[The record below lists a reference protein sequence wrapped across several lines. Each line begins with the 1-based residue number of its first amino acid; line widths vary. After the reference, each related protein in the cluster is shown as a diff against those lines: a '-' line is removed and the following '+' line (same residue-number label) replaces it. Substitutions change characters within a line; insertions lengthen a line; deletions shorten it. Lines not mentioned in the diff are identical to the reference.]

1 MNAKLYLTLGFVAFA
16 TAGFAQKP
24 AQLVNRANYRLS
36 SKVLQLAEA
45 KAAPAVKKTYDTG
58 VYYDTPKGSLFRG
71 FTYDGR
77 TYDYSFLVVPPFTDL
92 TFTNM
97 SNSASRSSWS
107 VNGNDASDRV
117 VNNNYVYSFLP
128 MGFWYAPTVSVGR
141 DSYTWGY
148 YNETGC
154 VVATDS
160 IADLAYFDLHA
171 GARYGWGAL
180 EGKGK
185 YLYGTGTVTMQN
197 GKVYHSAGVTQYLE
211 APASP
216 LYVNYISILA
226 FSSGEPLKGDAQ
238 LTMTIYP
245 ANLVDTTYDENN
257 PIVELTC
264 TTNDTTFL
272 YKGSSSYTTTHVAN
286 IYGMKFTNKQED
298 PILGITTDEP
308 FVIDQPVAV
317 VVRGVNDNGVDV
329 GFPGHGYGNYDEQT
343 GNSSPNEER
352 QQINGFLDFQEGGHV
367 YYSETALELNF
378 NGMMDYVNVDSTFAS
393 QQGDIT
399 GANILKV
406 SDDGQTVSTYGKGS
420 DQNLGCAIAWTALP
434 WFDIDGNSNYSVEGT
449 PDWVSEVSCDPQY
462 WTQTEQGQSVNYGQN
477 LITFKCQPLP
487 AGVNGRAATVYL
499 KGKGVKAATP
509 IILLQGNADPAMSI
523 AQYKADVKSGKV
535 KEIYD
540 LAGRRVLPTT
550 KGLVIKNGHVV
561 LNK

>member
-1 MNAKLYLTLGFVAFA
+1 MNAKFYLTLGFVAFA

-24 AQLVNRANYRLS
+24 AQLVNLANYKLS
-36 SKVLQLAEA
+36 SKALQFAEA

-71 FTYDGR
+71 FSYEGR
-77 TYDYSFLVVPPFTDL
+77 AYDYSFLVVPPFTDL

-97 SNSASRSSWS
+97 SNNASRSSWS
-107 VNGNDASDRV
+107 VNGNDASEKV
-117 VNNNYVYSFLP
+117 VNNNYVGNYLP

-160 IADLAYFDLHA
+160 IADLAYFDLHT
-171 GARYGWGAL
+171 GQRFGWGAL

-185 YLYGTGTVTMQN
+185 YLYGTGTATMRD

-245 ANLVDTTYDENN
+245 ANLADTTYDENN

-264 TTNDTTFL
+264 TTNDTTFV
-272 YKGSSSYTTTHVAN
+272 YQGSTSNTTTHVAN

-317 VVRGVNDNGVDV
+317 VIRGVNDNGVDV
-329 GFPGHGYGNYDEQT
+329 GFPGHGYGNYDEET

-352 QQINGFLDFQEGGHV
+352 QQITAQLDFQEGGFV

-378 NGMMDYVNVDSTFAS
+378 NGMMDYVNVDSIFPS

-420 DQNLGCAIAWTALP
+420 DQDLRCAVAWTALP
-434 WFDIDGNSNYSVEGT
+434 WFDADGNSNYSVEAL

-462 WTQTEQGQSVNYGQN
+462 WTQTEQGQSVNYGEN

-487 AGVNGRAATVYL
+487 AGVDGRAATVYL
-499 KGKGVKAATP
+499 TGKGVKAATP
-509 IILLQGNADPAMSI
+509 IILLQGNANPAMSI

-540 LAGRRVLPTT
+540 LAGRRVLPTA

>member
-24 AQLVNRANYRLS
+24 GQLVNRANYKLS
-36 SKVLQLAEA
+36 SKVLQVAES

-77 TYDYSFLVVPPFTDL
+77 SYDYSFLVVPPFTDL

-117 VNNNYVYSFLP
+117 VNNNYVGNYLP

-171 GARYGWGAL
+171 GARYGWGGL

-185 YLYGTGTVTMQN
+185 YLYGTGTVTMKN

-264 TTNDTTFL
+264 TTNDTTFVH
-272 YKGSSSYTTTHVAN
+272 KGSSSNTTTHVVN

-434 WFDIDGNSNYSVEGT
+434 WFDIDGNSNYSVEGA

-509 IILLQGNADPAMSI
+509 IILLQGNADPTMSI

>member
-117 VNNNYVYSFLP
+117 VNNNYVGNYLP

-352 QQINGFLDFQEGGHV
+352 QQINGFLDFQEDGHV

-434 WFDIDGNSNYSVEGT
+434 WFDIDGNSNYSVEGQ

-509 IILLQGNADPAMSI
+509 IILLQGNADPTMSI

>member
-117 VNNNYVYSFLP
+117 VNNNYVGNYLP

-352 QQINGFLDFQEGGHV
+352 QQINGFLDFQEDGHV

-477 LITFKCQPLP
+477 LIAFKCQPLP

-499 KGKGVKAATP
+499 TGKGVKAATP
-509 IILLQGNADPAMSI
+509 IILLQGNADPTMSI

>member
-1 MNAKLYLTLGFVAFA
+1 MNTLGFVAFA

-117 VNNNYVYSFLP
+117 VNNNYVGNYLP

-160 IADLAYFDLHA
+160 IADLA

-352 QQINGFLDFQEGGHV
+352 QQINGFLDFQEDGHV

-509 IILLQGNADPAMSI
+509 IILLQGNADPTMSI

>member
-24 AQLVNRANYRLS
+24 GQLVNRANYKLS
-36 SKVLQLAEA
+36 SKVLQVAES

-77 TYDYSFLVVPPFTDL
+77 SYDYSFLVVPPFTDL

-117 VNNNYVYSFLP
+117 VNNNYVGNYLP

-171 GARYGWGAL
+171 GARYGWGGL

-185 YLYGTGTVTMQN
+185 YLYGTGTVTMKN

-264 TTNDTTFL
+264 TTNDTTFVH
-272 YKGSSSYTTTHVAN
+272 KGSSSNTTTHVVN

-352 QQINGFLDFQEGGHV
+352 QQINGFLDFQEGGSV
-367 YYSETALELNF
+367 FYSETALELNF

-509 IILLQGNADPAMSI
+509 IILLQGNADPTMSI

>member
-24 AQLVNRANYRLS
+24 TQLVNRANYRLS
-36 SKVLQLAEA
+36 SKALQLAES

-71 FTYDGR
+71 FSYDGKA
-77 TYDYSFLVVPPFTDL
+77 YGYSFLVVPPFTDL

-97 SNSASRSSWS
+97 SNNASRSSWS
-107 VNGNDASDRV
+107 VNGNDASERV
-117 VNNNYVYSFLP
+117 VNNNYVGNFLP
-128 MGFWYAPTVSVGR
+128 MGFWYAPTVTVGR

-148 YNETGC
+148 YNETGS

-160 IADLAYFDLHA
+160 IADLAYFDLNT

-185 YLYGTGTVTMQN
+185 YLYGTGTVTMKN

-264 TTNDTTFL
+264 TTNDTTFV
-272 YKGSSSYTTTHVAN
+272 YKGSSSNTTTHVAN

-352 QQINGFLDFQEGGHV
+352 QQINGFLDFQEGGSV
-367 YYSETALELNF
+367 FYSETALELNF

-434 WFDIDGNSNYSVEGT
+434 WFDIDGNSNYSVEGA

-462 WTQTEQGQSVNYGQN
+462 WTQTEQGQSINYGQN
-477 LITFKCQPLP
+477 LIAFKCQPLP

>member
-24 AQLVNRANYRLS
+24 GQLVNRANYKLS
-36 SKVLQLAEA
+36 SKVLQVAES

-77 TYDYSFLVVPPFTDL
+77 SYDYSFLVVPPFTDL

-117 VNNNYVYSFLP
+117 VNNNYVGNYLP

-185 YLYGTGTVTMQN
+185 YLYGTGTVTMKN

-264 TTNDTTFL
+264 TTNDTTFVH
-272 YKGSSSYTTTHVAN
+272 KGSSSNTTTHVVN

-352 QQINGFLDFQEGGHV
+352 QQINGFLDFQEGGSV
-367 YYSETALELNF
+367 FYSETALELNF

-434 WFDIDGNSNYSVEGT
+434 WFDIDGNSNYSVEGA

-509 IILLQGNADPAMSI
+509 IILLQGNADPTMSI

>member
-36 SKVLQLAEA
+36 SKALQLAEA

-77 TYDYSFLVVPPFTDL
+77 SYDYSFLVVPPFTDL

-97 SNSASRSSWS
+97 SNNASRSSWS
-107 VNGNDASDRV
+107 VNGNDASERV
-117 VNNNYVYSFLP
+117 VNNSYVGNYLP
-128 MGFWYAPTVSVGR
+128 MGFWHAPTVSVGR

-148 YNETGC
+148 YNETGS

-160 IADLAYFDLHA
+160 IANLAYFDLHT

-185 YLYGTGTVTMQN
+185 YLYGTGTVTMKN
-197 GKVYHSAGVTQYLE
+197 GKVYHSAGVTQFLE

-264 TTNDTTFL
+264 TTNDTTFV
-272 YKGSSSYTTTHVAN
+272 YKGSSSNTTTHVAN

-329 GFPGHGYGNYDEQT
+329 GFPGHGYGNYDEET

-352 QQINGFLDFQEGGHV
+352 QQITATVDFQEGGSV

-434 WFDIDGNSNYSVEGT
+434 WFDIDGNSNYSVEGA

-462 WTQTEQGQSVNYGQN
+462 WTQTEQGQSINYGQN
-477 LITFKCQPLP
+477 LIAFKCQPLP

-499 KGKGVKAATP
+499 TGKGVKAATP

>member
-1 MNAKLYLTLGFVAFA
+1 M
-16 TAGFAQKP
+16 
-24 AQLVNRANYRLS
+24 
-36 SKVLQLAEA
+36 
-45 KAAPAVKKTYDTG
+45 
-58 VYYDTPKGSLFRG
+58 
-71 FTYDGR
+71 
-77 TYDYSFLVVPPFTDL
+77 
-92 TFTNM
+92 
-97 SNSASRSSWS
+97 
-107 VNGNDASDRV
+107 
-117 VNNNYVYSFLP
+117 
-128 MGFWYAPTVSVGR
+128 
-141 DSYTWGY
+141 
-148 YNETGC
+148 
-154 VVATDS
+154 
-160 IADLAYFDLHA
+160 
-171 GARYGWGAL
+171 
-180 EGKGK
+180 
-185 YLYGTGTVTMQN
+185 
-197 GKVYHSAGVTQYLE
+197 TQYLE

-264 TTNDTTFL
+264 TTNDTTFVH
-272 YKGSSSYTTTHVAN
+272 KGSSSNTTTHVAN

-329 GFPGHGYGNYDEQT
+329 GFPGHGYGNYDEET

-352 QQINGFLDFQEGGHV
+352 QQINGFLDFQEGGSV

-434 WFDIDGNSNYSVEGT
+434 WFDIDGNSNYSVEGA

-462 WTQTEQGQSVNYGQN
+462 WTQTEQGQSINYGQN
-477 LITFKCQPLP
+477 LIAFKCQPLP

-499 KGKGVKAATP
+499 TGKGVKAATP

>member
-36 SKVLQLAEA
+36 SKALQLAEA

-77 TYDYSFLVVPPFTDL
+77 SYDYSFLVVPPFTDL

-97 SNSASRSSWS
+97 SNNASRSSWS
-107 VNGNDASDRV
+107 VNGNDASERV
-117 VNNNYVYSFLP
+117 VNNSYVGNYLP
-128 MGFWYAPTVSVGR
+128 MGFWHAPTVSVGR

-148 YNETGC
+148 YNETGS

-160 IADLAYFDLHA
+160 IANLAYFDLHT

-185 YLYGTGTVTMQN
+185 YLYGTGTVTMRD
-197 GKVYHSAGVTQYLE
+197 GKVYHSAGVTQFLE

-264 TTNDTTFL
+264 TTNDTTFV
-272 YKGSSSYTTTHVAN
+272 YKGSSSNTTTHVAN
-286 IYGMKFTNKQED
+286 IYGLKFTNKQED

-329 GFPGHGYGNYDEQT
+329 GFPGHGYGNYDEET

-352 QQINGFLDFQEGGHV
+352 QQITATVDFQEGGSV

-434 WFDIDGNSNYSVEGT
+434 WFDIDGNSNYSVEGA

-462 WTQTEQGQSVNYGQN
+462 WTQTEQGQSINYGQN
-477 LITFKCQPLP
+477 LIAFKCQPLP

-499 KGKGVKAATP
+499 TGKGVKAATP

>member
-36 SKVLQLAEA
+36 SKVLQVAES

-117 VNNNYVYSFLP
+117 VNNNYVGNYLP

-148 YNETGC
+148 YNETGS

-434 WFDIDGNSNYSVEGT
+434 WFDIDGNSNYSVEGQ

-477 LITFKCQPLP
+477 LIAFKCQPLP

-499 KGKGVKAATP
+499 TGKGVKAATP
-509 IILLQGNADPAMSI
+509 IILLQGNADPTMSI

-540 LAGRRVLPTT
+540 LAGRRVLTTT

>member
-36 SKVLQLAEA
+36 SKALQLAEA

-77 TYDYSFLVVPPFTDL
+77 SYDYSFLVVPPFTDL

-97 SNSASRSSWS
+97 SNNASRSSWS
-107 VNGNDASDRV
+107 VNGNDASERV
-117 VNNNYVYSFLP
+117 VNNSYVGNYLP
-128 MGFWYAPTVSVGR
+128 MGFWHAPTVSVGR

-148 YNETGC
+148 YNETGS

-160 IADLAYFDLHA
+160 IANLAYFDLHT

-185 YLYGTGTVTMQN
+185 YLYGTGTVTMKN

-264 TTNDTTFL
+264 TTNDTTFV
-272 YKGSSSYTTTHVAN
+272 YKGSSSNTTTHVAN

-329 GFPGHGYGNYDEQT
+329 GFPGHGYGNYDEET

-352 QQINGFLDFQEGGHV
+352 QQITATVDFQEGGSV

-434 WFDIDGNSNYSVEGT
+434 WFDIDGNSNYSVEGA

-462 WTQTEQGQSVNYGQN
+462 WTQTEQGQSINYGQN
-477 LITFKCQPLP
+477 LIAFKCQPLP

-499 KGKGVKAATP
+499 TGKGVKAATP

>member
-36 SKVLQLAEA
+36 SKVLQVAES

-71 FTYDGR
+71 FSYDGKA
-77 TYDYSFLVVPPFTDL
+77 YGYSFLVVPPFTDL

-97 SNSASRSSWS
+97 SNNASRSSWS
-107 VNGNDASDRV
+107 VNGNDASERV
-117 VNNNYVYSFLP
+117 VNNNYV
-128 MGFWYAPTVSVGR
+128 GT
-141 DSYTWGY
+141 
-148 YNETGC
+148 
-154 VVATDS
+154 
-160 IADLAYFDLHA
+160 

-264 TTNDTTFL
+264 TTNDTTFV
-272 YKGSSSYTTTHVAN
+272 YKGSSSNTTTHVAN
-286 IYGMKFTNKQED
+286 IYGLKFTNKQED

-352 QQINGFLDFQEGGHV
+352 QQINGFLDFQEGGSV
-367 YYSETALELNF
+367 FYSETALELNF

-434 WFDIDGNSNYSVEGT
+434 WFDIDGNSNYSVEGA

-477 LITFKCQPLP
+477 LIAFKCQPLP

-509 IILLQGNADPAMSI
+509 IILLQGNADPTMSI

>member
-117 VNNNYVYSFLP
+117 VNNNYVGNYLP

-352 QQINGFLDFQEGGHV
+352 QQINGFLDFQEDGHV

-477 LITFKCQPLP
+477 LIAFKCQPLP

-509 IILLQGNADPAMSI
+509 IILLQGNADPTMSI

>member
-16 TAGFAQKP
+16 TAGFAQNP
-24 AQLVNRANYRLS
+24 AQLVNRANYKLS
-36 SKVLQLAEA
+36 SKALQLAEA

-71 FTYDGR
+71 FSYDGKA
-77 TYDYSFLVVPPFTDL
+77 YSYSFLVVPPFTSL
-92 TFTNM
+92 TYTNM
-97 SNSASRSSWS
+97 SNNASRSSWS
-107 VNGNDASDRV
+107 VNGNDASERV
-117 VNNNYVYSFLP
+117 VNNNYVGNYLP
-128 MGFWYAPTVSVGR
+128 RGFWYAPTVSVGR

-148 YNETGC
+148 YNETGS

-160 IADLAYFDLHA
+160 IADLAYFDLNT
-171 GARYGWGAL
+171 GARYAWGSL
-180 EGKGK
+180 KGKGQ
-185 YLYGTGTVTMQN
+185 YLYGSGSVELRDGSTTPAV
-197 GKVYHSAGVTQYLE
+197 GVTQFLE

-216 LYVNYISILA
+216 LYVNYVSTLV

-245 ANLVDTTYDENN
+245 ANLADTTYDENN
-257 PIVELTC
+257 PIVELTA
-264 TTNDTTFL
+264 TTNDTTFV
-272 YKGSSSYTTTHVAN
+272 YKGNSNYTTTHIYN
-286 IYGMKFTNKQED
+286 IYGMKFTNKQVD

-317 VVRGVNDNGVDV
+317 VIRGVNDNGVDV
-329 GFPGHGYGNYDEQT
+329 GFAGHGYGTYDETT

-352 QQINGFLDFQEGGHV
+352 QQINGFLDLQGGRRV
-367 YYSETALELNF
+367 YYSETALEVNF
-378 NGMMDYVNVDSTFAS
+378 NGMMDYINVDSVFAS

-420 DQNLGCAIAWTALP
+420 DQNLGCAVVWTALP
-434 WFDIDGNSNYSVEGT
+434 WFDTDGNSNYSVEAL
-449 PDWVSEVSCDPQY
+449 PDWVSEVNCDPEY
-462 WTQTEQGQSVNYGQN
+462 WTQTEQGQSVNVGEN

-487 AGVNGRAATVYL
+487 AGVDSRAATVYL
-499 KGKGVKAATP
+499 TGKGVKAATP
-509 IILLQGNADPAMSI
+509 IILLQGNANPAMSI

>member
-36 SKVLQLAEA
+36 SKVLQVAES

-97 SNSASRSSWS
+97 SNNASRSSWS
-107 VNGNDASDRV
+107 VNGNDASERV
-117 VNNNYVYSFLP
+117 VNNNYVGNYLP

-264 TTNDTTFL
+264 TTNDTTFV
-272 YKGSSSYTTTHVAN
+272 YKGSSSNTTTHVAN
-286 IYGMKFTNKQED
+286 IYGLKFTNKQED

-352 QQINGFLDFQEGGHV
+352 QQINGFLDFQEGGSV
-367 YYSETALELNF
+367 FYSETALELNF

-434 WFDIDGNSNYSVEGT
+434 WFDIDGNSNYSVEGA

-477 LITFKCQPLP
+477 LIAFKCQPLP

-509 IILLQGNADPAMSI
+509 IILLQGNADPTMSI

>member
-117 VNNNYVYSFLP
+117 VNNNYVGNYLP

-352 QQINGFLDFQEGGHV
+352 QQINGFLDFQEDGHV

-509 IILLQGNADPAMSI
+509 IILLQGNADPTMSI

>member
-117 VNNNYVYSFLP
+117 VNNNYVGNYLP

-264 TTNDTTFL
+264 TTNDTTFV
-272 YKGSSSYTTTHVAN
+272 YKGSSSNTTTHVAN
-286 IYGMKFTNKQED
+286 IYGLKFTNKQED

-434 WFDIDGNSNYSVEGT
+434 WFDIDGNSNYSVEGA

-477 LITFKCQPLP
+477 LIAFKCQPLP

-509 IILLQGNADPAMSI
+509 IILLQGNADPTMSI

>member
-36 SKVLQLAEA
+36 SKALQLAEA

-77 TYDYSFLVVPPFTDL
+77 SYDYSFLVVPPFTDL

-97 SNSASRSSWS
+97 SNNASRSSWS

-117 VNNNYVYSFLP
+117 VNNNYVGNYLP
-128 MGFWYAPTVSVGR
+128 MGFWYAPTVTVGR

-160 IADLAYFDLHA
+160 IADLAYFDLHT
-171 GARYGWGAL
+171 GTRYGWGAL

-185 YLYGTGTVTMQN
+185 YLYGTGTVTMKN
-197 GKVYHSAGVTQYLE
+197 GKVYHSAGVTQFLE

-264 TTNDTTFL
+264 TTNDTTFVH
-272 YKGSSSYTTTHVAN
+272 KGSSSNTTTHVVN

-329 GFPGHGYGNYDEQT
+329 GFPGHGYGNLDEET
-343 GNSSPNEER
+343 GNVSANEER
-352 QQINGFLDFQEGGHV
+352 QQITATVDFQEGGSV

-499 KGKGVKAATP
+499 TGKGVKAATP

>member
-36 SKVLQLAEA
+36 SKVLQVAES

-117 VNNNYVYSFLP
+117 VNNNYVGNYLP

-148 YNETGC
+148 YNETGS

-434 WFDIDGNSNYSVEGT
+434 WFDIDGNSNYSVEGQ

-477 LITFKCQPLP
+477 LIAFKCQPLP

-499 KGKGVKAATP
+499 TGKGVKAATP
-509 IILLQGNADPAMSI
+509 IILLQGNADPTMSI

>member
-77 TYDYSFLVVPPFTDL
+77 SYDYSFLVVPPFTDL

-117 VNNNYVYSFLP
+117 VNNNYVGNYLP

-148 YNETGC
+148 YNETGS

-160 IADLAYFDLHA
+160 IADLAYFDLHT
-171 GARYGWGAL
+171 GARYGWGGL

-185 YLYGTGTVTMQN
+185 YLYGTGTVTMKN

-272 YKGSSSYTTTHVAN
+272 YKGSSSNTTTHVVN

-329 GFPGHGYGNYDEQT
+329 GFPGHGYGNYDEKT

-352 QQINGFLDFQEGGHV
+352 QQIRATVDFQEGGSV

-434 WFDIDGNSNYSVEGT
+434 WFDIDGNSNYSVEGA

-499 KGKGVKAATP
+499 TGKGVKSATP

>member
-36 SKVLQLAEA
+36 SKVLQVAES

-117 VNNNYVYSFLP
+117 VNNNYVGNYLP

-148 YNETGC
+148 YNETGS

-272 YKGSSSYTTTHVAN
+272 HKGSSSNTTTHVVN

-434 WFDIDGNSNYSVEGT
+434 WFDIDGNSNYSVEGQ

-477 LITFKCQPLP
+477 LIAFKCQPLP

-499 KGKGVKAATP
+499 TGKGVKAATP
-509 IILLQGNADPAMSI
+509 IILLQGNADPTMSI

>member
-36 SKVLQLAEA
+36 SKALQLAEA

-77 TYDYSFLVVPPFTDL
+77 SYDYSFLVVPPFTDL

-117 VNNNYVYSFLP
+117 VNNNYVGNYLP
-128 MGFWYAPTVSVGR
+128 MGFWYAPTVTVGR

-160 IADLAYFDLHA
+160 IANLAYFDLHT
-171 GARYGWGAL
+171 GTRYGWGAL

-185 YLYGTGTVTMQN
+185 YLYGTGTVTMKN

-264 TTNDTTFL
+264 TTNDTTFVH
-272 YKGSSSYTTTHVAN
+272 KGSSSNTTTHVVN

-352 QQINGFLDFQEGGHV
+352 QQINGFLDFQEGGSV

-434 WFDIDGNSNYSVEGT
+434 WFDIDGNSNYSVEGA

-477 LITFKCQPLP
+477 LIAFKCQPLP

-499 KGKGVKAATP
+499 TGKGVKSATP

>member
-24 AQLVNRANYRLS
+24 GQLVNRANYKLS
-36 SKVLQLAEA
+36 SKVLQVAES

-77 TYDYSFLVVPPFTDL
+77 SYDYSFLVVPPFTDL

-117 VNNNYVYSFLP
+117 VNNNYVGNYLP

-272 YKGSSSYTTTHVAN
+272 YKGSSSNTTTHVAN

-329 GFPGHGYGNYDEQT
+329 GFPGHGYGNYDEET

-352 QQINGFLDFQEGGHV
+352 QQINGFLDFQEGGFV

-434 WFDIDGNSNYSVEGT
+434 WFDIDGNSNYSVEGA

-462 WTQTEQGQSVNYGQN
+462 WTQTEQGQSVNYGEN

-499 KGKGVKAATP
+499 TGKGVKAATP

>member
-45 KAAPAVKKTYDTG
+45 KAAPAVKKTYYTG

-117 VNNNYVYSFLP
+117 VNNNYVGNYLP

-509 IILLQGNADPAMSI
+509 IILLQGNADPTMSI

>member
-36 SKVLQLAEA
+36 SKALQLAES

-77 TYDYSFLVVPPFTDL
+77 SYDYSFLVVPPFTDL

-107 VNGNDASDRV
+107 VNGNDASERV
-117 VNNNYVYSFLP
+117 VNNSYVGNYLP
-128 MGFWYAPTVSVGR
+128 MGFWHAPTVSVGR

-148 YNETGC
+148 YNETGS

-160 IADLAYFDLHA
+160 IANLAYFDLHT

-185 YLYGTGTVTMQN
+185 YLYGTGTVTMRD
-197 GKVYHSAGVTQYLE
+197 GKVYHSAGVTQFLE

-264 TTNDTTFL
+264 TTNDTTFV
-272 YKGSSSYTTTHVAN
+272 YKGSSSNTTTHVAN
-286 IYGMKFTNKQED
+286 IYGLKFTNKQED

-352 QQINGFLDFQEGGHV
+352 QQITATVDFQEGGSV

-434 WFDIDGNSNYSVEGT
+434 WFDIDGNSNYSVEGA

-462 WTQTEQGQSVNYGQN
+462 WTQTEQGQSINYGQN
-477 LITFKCQPLP
+477 LIAFKCQPLP

-499 KGKGVKAATP
+499 TGKGVKAATP
-509 IILLQGNADPAMSI
+509 IILLQGNADPTMSI

>member
-24 AQLVNRANYRLS
+24 GQLVNRANYKLS
-36 SKVLQLAEA
+36 SKVLQVAET

-71 FTYDGR
+71 FSYDGKA
-77 TYDYSFLVVPPFTDL
+77 YSYSFLVVPPFTDL

-97 SNSASRSSWS
+97 SNNASRSSWS
-107 VNGNDASDRV
+107 VNGNDASERV
-117 VNNNYVYSFLP
+117 VNNNYVGNFLP

-148 YNETGC
+148 YNEDGS

-160 IADLAYFDLHA
+160 IADLAYFDLNT

-185 YLYGTGTVTMQN
+185 YLYGTGTVTLRD

-264 TTNDTTFL
+264 TTNDTTFVH
-272 YKGSSSYTTTHVAN
+272 KGSSSNTTTHVAN

-329 GFPGHGYGNYDEQT
+329 GFPGHGYGNYDEET
-343 GNSSPNEER
+343 EER
-352 QQINGFLDFQEGGHV
+352 QQINGFLDFQEGGSV

-434 WFDIDGNSNYSVEGT
+434 WFDIDGNSNYSVEGA

-462 WTQTEQGQSVNYGQN
+462 WTQTEQGQSINYGQN
-477 LITFKCQPLP
+477 LIAFKCQPLP

-523 AQYKADVKSGKV
+523 AQYKADVESGKV

>member
-36 SKVLQLAEA
+36 SKVLQVAES

-71 FTYDGR
+71 FSYDGKA
-77 TYDYSFLVVPPFTDL
+77 YGYSFLVVPPFTDL

-97 SNSASRSSWS
+97 SNNASRSSWS
-107 VNGNDASDRV
+107 VNGNDASERV
-117 VNNNYVYSFLP
+117 VNNNYVGIFLL
-128 MGFWYAPTVSVGR
+128 MGCWYAPTVTVGR

-148 YNETGC
+148 YNETGS

-264 TTNDTTFL
+264 TTNDTTFV
-272 YKGSSSYTTTHVAN
+272 YKGSSSNTTTHVAN
-286 IYGMKFTNKQED
+286 IYGLKFTNKQED

-352 QQINGFLDFQEGGHV
+352 QQINGFLDFQEGGSV
-367 YYSETALELNF
+367 FYSETALELNF

-434 WFDIDGNSNYSVEGT
+434 WFDIDGNSNYSVEGA

-477 LITFKCQPLP
+477 LIAFKCQPLP

-509 IILLQGNADPAMSI
+509 IILLQGNADPTMSI

>member
-36 SKVLQLAEA
+36 SKVLQVAES

-117 VNNNYVYSFLP
+117 VNNNYVGNYLP

-509 IILLQGNADPAMSI
+509 IILLQGNADPTMSI

>member
-36 SKVLQLAEA
+36 SKALQLAEA

-77 TYDYSFLVVPPFTDL
+77 SYDYSFLVVPPFTDL

-97 SNSASRSSWS
+97 SNNASRSSWS
-107 VNGNDASDRV
+107 VNGNDASERV
-117 VNNNYVYSFLP
+117 VNNSYVGNYLP
-128 MGFWYAPTVSVGR
+128 MGFWHAPTVSVGR

-148 YNETGC
+148 YNETGS

-160 IADLAYFDLHA
+160 IANLAYFDLHT

-185 YLYGTGTVTMQN
+185 YLYGTGTVTMKN
-197 GKVYHSAGVTQYLE
+197 GKVYHSAGVTQFLE

-264 TTNDTTFL
+264 TTNDTTFV
-272 YKGSSSYTTTHVAN
+272 YKGSSSNTTTHVAN

-329 GFPGHGYGNYDEQT
+329 GFPGHGYGNYDEET

-352 QQINGFLDFQEGGHV
+352 QQITATVDFQEGGSV

-434 WFDIDGNSNYSVEGT
+434 WFDIDGNSNYSVEGA

-477 LITFKCQPLP
+477 LIAFKCQPLP

-509 IILLQGNADPAMSI
+509 IILLQGNADPTMSI

>member
-36 SKVLQLAEA
+36 SKVLQVAEA

-117 VNNNYVYSFLP
+117 VNNNYVGNYLP

-264 TTNDTTFL
+264 TTNDTTFV
-272 YKGSSSYTTTHVAN
+272 YKGSSSNTTTHVAN
-286 IYGMKFTNKQED
+286 IYGLKFTNKQED

-352 QQINGFLDFQEGGHV
+352 QQINGFLDFQEGGSV
-367 YYSETALELNF
+367 FYSETALELNF

-434 WFDIDGNSNYSVEGT
+434 WFDIDGNSNYSVEGA

-477 LITFKCQPLP
+477 LIAFKCQPLP

-509 IILLQGNADPAMSI
+509 IILLQGNADPTMSI

>member
-16 TAGFAQKP
+16 TAGFAQNP
-24 AQLVNRANYRLS
+24 TQLVNRADYKLS
-36 SKVLQLAEA
+36 SKALQFAEA

-71 FTYDGR
+71 FSYDGKA
-77 TYDYSFLVVPPFTDL
+77 YGYSFLVVPPFTDL

-97 SNSASRSSWS
+97 SNNASRSSWS
-107 VNGNDASDRV
+107 VNGNDASQQV
-117 VNNNYVYSFLP
+117 VNNNYVGNYLP

-148 YNETGC
+148 YNETGS

-160 IADLAYFDLHA
+160 IADLAYFDLNT
-171 GARYGWGAL
+171 GERYGWGSL
-180 EGKGK
+180 SGKGQ
-185 YLYGTGTVTMQN
+185 YLYGSGEVQFQD
-197 GKVYHSAGVTQYLE
+197 GSKSSATGVTQFLE

-216 LYVNYISILA
+216 LYVNYISMLA

-245 ANLVDTTYDENN
+245 ANLADTTYDENN

-264 TTNDTTFL
+264 TTNDTTFV
-272 YKGSSSYTTTHVAN
+272 YKGNSNYTTTHIYN

-317 VVRGVNDNGVDV
+317 VIRGVNDNGVDV
-329 GFPGHGYGNYDEQT
+329 GFAGHGYGNYDETT

-352 QQINGFLDFQEGGHV
+352 QQINGFLDLQGGRRV
-367 YYSETALELNF
+367 SYSEIVLEVNF
-378 NGMMDYVNVDSTFAS
+378 NGMMDYINVDSTFAS

-420 DQNLGCAIAWTALP
+420 DQNLGCAIVWTALP
-434 WFDIDGNSNYSVEGT
+434 WFDADGNSNYSVEAL
-449 PDWVSEVSCDPQY
+449 PDWVSEVNCDPEY
-462 WTQTEQGQSVNYGQN
+462 WTQTEQGQSVNYGEN
-477 LITFKCQPLP
+477 LVTFKCQPLP
-487 AGVNGRAATVYL
+487 AGVDSRAATVYL
-499 KGKGVKAATP
+499 TGKGVKAATP
-509 IILLQGNADPAMSI
+509 IILLQGNANPAMSI

-540 LAGRRVLPTT
+540 LAGRRVLPTA

>member
-117 VNNNYVYSFLP
+117 VNNNYVGNYLP

-148 YNETGC
+148 YNETGS

-352 QQINGFLDFQEGGHV
+352 QQINGFLDFQEDGHV

-434 WFDIDGNSNYSVEGT
+434 WFDIDGNSNYSVEGA

-509 IILLQGNADPAMSI
+509 IILLQGNADPTMSI

>member
-36 SKVLQLAEA
+36 SKVLQVAES

-117 VNNNYVYSFLP
+117 VNNNYVGNYLP

-148 YNETGC
+148 YNETGS

-434 WFDIDGNSNYSVEGT
+434 WFDIDGNSNYSVEGA

-477 LITFKCQPLP
+477 LIAFKCQPLP

-499 KGKGVKAATP
+499 TGKGVKAATP
-509 IILLQGNADPAMSI
+509 IILLQGNADPTMSI

-540 LAGRRVLPTT
+540 LAGRRVLTTT

>member
-117 VNNNYVYSFLP
+117 VNNNYVGNYLP

-264 TTNDTTFL
+264 TTNDTTFV
-272 YKGSSSYTTTHVAN
+272 YKGSSSNTTTHVAN
-286 IYGMKFTNKQED
+286 IYGLKFTNKQED

-352 QQINGFLDFQEGGHV
+352 QQINGFLDFQEGGSV
-367 YYSETALELNF
+367 FYSETALELNF

-434 WFDIDGNSNYSVEGT
+434 WFDIDGNSNYSVEGA

-477 LITFKCQPLP
+477 LIAFKCQPLP

-509 IILLQGNADPAMSI
+509 IILLQGNADPTMSI

>member
-24 AQLVNRANYRLS
+24 GQLVNRANYRLS
-36 SKVLQLAEA
+36 SKVLQVAES

-77 TYDYSFLVVPPFTDL
+77 SYDYSFLVVPPFTDL

-97 SNSASRSSWS
+97 SNNASRSSWS

-117 VNNNYVYSFLP
+117 VNNNYVGNYLP
-128 MGFWYAPTVSVGR
+128 MGFWYAPTVTVGR

-160 IADLAYFDLHA
+160 IADLAYFDLHT
-171 GARYGWGAL
+171 GTRYGWGAL

-185 YLYGTGTVTMQN
+185 YLYGTGTVTMKN
-197 GKVYHSAGVTQYLE
+197 GKVYHSAGVTQFLE

-264 TTNDTTFL
+264 TTNDTTFVH
-272 YKGSSSYTTTHVAN
+272 KGSSSKTTTHVVN

-352 QQINGFLDFQEGGHV
+352 QQINGFLDFQEGGSV
-367 YYSETALELNF
+367 FYSETALELNF

-434 WFDIDGNSNYSVEGT
+434 WFDIDGNSNYSVEGA

-477 LITFKCQPLP
+477 LIAFKCQPLP

>member
-36 SKVLQLAEA
+36 SKVLQVAES

-117 VNNNYVYSFLP
+117 VNNNYVGNYLP

-352 QQINGFLDFQEGGHV
+352 QQINGFLDFQEDGHV

-509 IILLQGNADPAMSI
+509 IILLQGNADPTMSI

>member
-36 SKVLQLAEA
+36 SKALQLAES

-58 VYYDTPKGSLFRG
+58 VYYDTPMGSLFRG

-77 TYDYSFLVVPPFTDL
+77 SYDYSFLVVPPFTDL

-107 VNGNDASDRV
+107 VNGNDASERV
-117 VNNNYVYSFLP
+117 VNNSYVGNYLP
-128 MGFWYAPTVSVGR
+128 MGFWHAPTVSVGR

-148 YNETGC
+148 YNETGS

-160 IADLAYFDLHA
+160 IANLAYFDLHT

-185 YLYGTGTVTMQN
+185 YLYGTGTVTMKN
-197 GKVYHSAGVTQYLE
+197 GKVYHSAGVTQFLE

-264 TTNDTTFL
+264 TTNDTTFV
-272 YKGSSSYTTTHVAN
+272 YKGSSSNTTTHVAN

-352 QQINGFLDFQEGGHV
+352 QQITATVDFQEGGSV

-434 WFDIDGNSNYSVEGT
+434 WFDIDGNSNYSVEGA

-462 WTQTEQGQSVNYGQN
+462 WTQTEQGQSINYGQN
-477 LITFKCQPLP
+477 LIAFKCQPLP

-509 IILLQGNADPAMSI
+509 IILLQGNADPTMSI

>member
-117 VNNNYVYSFLP
+117 VNNNYVGNYLP

-264 TTNDTTFL
+264 TTNDTTFV
-272 YKGSSSYTTTHVAN
+272 YKGSSSNTTTHVVN

-509 IILLQGNADPAMSI
+509 IILLQGNADPTMSI